1 MKIESP
7 CQSKP
12 RRGINCYKLLDF
24 CAVVAAQVFPLRT
37 TDREVPSS
45 FLTGSRAFS
54 SLLFPIS
61 INQWCALKQVH
72 HGGATPLIFN
82 FPTTKVKA
90 KLGSLRRSKL
100 NLHGM
105 IKKSLNRIL
114 D

>member
-45 FLTGSRAFS
+45 IPAGSCVVLS
-54 SLLFPIS
+54 SHLSQLVVNP
-61 INQWCALKQVH
+61 
-72 HGGATPLIFN
+72 
-82 FPTTKVKA
+82 
-90 KLGSLRRSKL
+90 
-100 NLHGM
+100 
-105 IKKSLNRIL
+105 
-114 D
+114 